1 MTESWEAR
9 NYYYLIP
16 VNEEILENREVG
28 FNMYITLRSQ
38 AHSGGET
45 ITLLRCI
52 PGRKQSSC
60 HGSCAANKVY
70 SRGVQVRVGGPVF
83 QRLMSA
89 NKRDTHGVSPSTCSG
104 GPKLGW
110 VRQADVANCGPSSTS
125 PVGSRGMPYNSAATT
140 FSLALSRLQS
150 LDRSDTCSE

>member
-83 QRLMSA
+83 QRRGSG
-89 NKRDTHGVSPSTCSG
+89 DTGQNV
-104 GPKLGW
+104 
-110 VRQADVANCGPSSTS
+110 
-125 PVGSRGMPYNSAATT
+125 
-140 FSLALSRLQS
+140 FALFIAHVL
-150 LDRSDTCSE
+150 LPP